1 LFWKIRRRYNIMNRA
16 KRVIKAFINCVKT
29 GQYTLDYAI
38 VLIEDNSKYGYLT
51 QEDKDVFYKEFVLDE
66 EAEEE
71 HVEETV
77 TETE

>member
-1 LFWKIRRRYNIMNRA
+1 MNRA
-16 KRVIKAFINCVKT
+16 KRVIQAFINCVKT

-51 QEDKDVFYKEFVLDE
+51 QEDKDVFYAEFGLLETE
-66 EAEEE
+66 EPSAEE
-71 HVEETV
+71 